1 MTRSSLL
8 LLLCIFEAAATFRCG
23 VGLQRPPTGAVSR
36 SSGVRALEADASPA
50 VVSVS
55 DRSVECELCVPIA
68 DGAATRTM
76 LITLQ
81 SENDAS
87 EQAVNLADKIGVEA
101 AELEA
106 ELIECWR
113 GAVTPVRKPKRK
125 PRLVRPR
132 APEAEGAPWTVDV
145 TCPWCENPISLALE
159 GAVDR
164 WAKKRPIKCMMDG
177 QQDLHLVGKDR
188 PKRSRKCP
196 GFVLERAKAADD
208 GSPQLEVK
216 SAPMPL
222 DGPCALMSREEF
234 RQYLRGERELEDTL
248 PLRGD
253 LKKGEKAEKAEAL
266 P

>member
-1 MTRSSLL
+1 M
-8 LLLCIFEAAATFRCG
+8 
-23 VGLQRPPTGAVSR
+23 SR

-55 DRSVECELCVPIA
+55 DRSVECGLCVPIA

-196 GFVLERAKAADD
+196 GFARARERAKAADD

-222 DGPCALMSREEF
+222 DGPCARS
-234 RQYLRGERELEDTL
+234 
-248 PLRGD
+248 
-253 LKKGEKAEKAEAL
+253 
-266 P
+266 

>member
-1 MTRSSLL
+1 MSHSSLF

-132 APEAEGAPWTVDV
+132 G
-145 TCPWCENPISLALE
+145 
-159 GAVDR
+159 
-164 WAKKRPIKCMMDG
+164 
-177 QQDLHLVGKDR
+177 
-188 PKRSRKCP
+188 
-196 GFVLERAKAADD
+196 
-208 GSPQLEVK
+208 
-216 SAPMPL
+216 
-222 DGPCALMSREEF
+222 CAS
-234 RQYLRGERELEDTL
+234 
-248 PLRGD
+248 
-253 LKKGEKAEKAEAL
+253 
-266 P
+266 